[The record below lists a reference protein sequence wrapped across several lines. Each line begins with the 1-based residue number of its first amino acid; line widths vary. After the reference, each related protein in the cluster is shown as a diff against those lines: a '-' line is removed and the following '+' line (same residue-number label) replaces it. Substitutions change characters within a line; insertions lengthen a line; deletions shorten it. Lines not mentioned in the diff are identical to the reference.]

1 MTLEEVK
8 ELFQSDELK
17 ELCRQYGVARLSVF
31 GSTARNEATEQSD
44 LDLLVSFAKPP
55 EKFGLLEFVALEDK
69 LAEATRHKVD
79 LVMESSLSGRRGEHI
94 RRDLQ
99 VIYAA

>member
-8 ELFQSDELK
+8 TLFQSEELK

-44 LDLLVSFAKPP
+44 LDLLVSFLESKRI
-55 EKFGLLEFVALEDK
+55 GLLDLMAFEDK
-69 LAEATRHKVD
+69 LAEATRNKVD
-79 LVMESSLSGRRGEHI
+79 LVMESSLSGRRGENI
-94 RRDLQ
+94 RQ
-99 VIYAA
+99 QVKVIYAS

>member
-1 MTLEEVK
+1 MTMEEVK

-31 GSTARNEATEQSD
+31 GSTARNEATEKSD
-44 LDLLVSFAKPP
+44 LDLLVSFAEPKA
-55 EKFGLLEFVALEDK
+55 KFGLLEFIAFEDK
-69 LAEATRHKVD
+69 LAEAIRHKVD

-94 RRDLQ
+94 RHDLQ
-99 VIYAA
+99 VVYAA

>member
-17 ELCRQYGVARLSVF
+17 ALCRQYGVARLSVF
-31 GSTARNEATEQSD
+31 GSTARNEATEKSD
-44 LDLLVSFAKPP
+44 LDLLVSFAKPK
-55 EKFGLLEFVALEDK
+55 EKFGLLEFIAFEDK
-69 LAEATRHKVD
+69 LAEATHHKVD
-79 LVMESSLSGRRGEHI
+79 LVMESSLNGRRGESVRH
-94 RRDLQ
+94 DLQ

>member
-8 ELFQSDELK
+8 KLFQSDEMQ

-44 LDLLVSFAKPP
+44 LDLLVSFLESKRI
-55 EKFGLLEFVALEDK
+55 GLWEFIALEDK
-69 LAEATRHKVD
+69 LTQAAKHKVD
-79 LVMESSLSGRRGEHI
+79 LVSESALSPHRSEGVL
-94 RRDLQ
+94 RDKQL
-99 VIYAA
+99 IYGA